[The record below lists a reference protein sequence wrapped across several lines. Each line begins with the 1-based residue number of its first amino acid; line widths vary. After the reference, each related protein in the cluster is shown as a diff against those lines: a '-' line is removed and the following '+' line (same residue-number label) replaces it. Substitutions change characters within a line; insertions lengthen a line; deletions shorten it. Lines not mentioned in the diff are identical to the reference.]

1 MSKAVFPGSFDPVT
15 NGHLDLIK
23 RASKMFDGLVVG
35 VLINS
40 AKKPLFSIEERVEML
55 EELTSEFG
63 NVTVQS
69 FDGLL
74 VDFVKMTGSDVIV
87 RGLRTSQDFEYEL
100 PLAQTNY
107 KLSDGTDT
115 IFLATSP
122 EHSYISSSAVKELLR
137 YNADISN
144 MVPAQVY
151 KRLT

>member
-115 IFLATSP
+115 IFLATAP

-137 YNADISN
+137 YSADISD

>member
-23 RASKMFDGLVVG
+23 RASKIFDRLVVG

-40 AKKPLFSIEERVEML
+40 AKKPLFSVEERVEML

-74 VDFVKMTGSDVIV
+74 VDFVKMTDSDVIV

-115 IFLATSP
+115 IFLATAP

-137 YNADISN
+137 YSADISD

>member
-23 RASKMFDGLVVG
+23 RASKIFDRLVVG

-40 AKKPLFSIEERVEML
+40 AKKPLFSVEERVEMI

-74 VDFVKMTGSDVIV
+74 VDFVKMTDSDVIV

-115 IFLATSP
+115 IFLATAP

-137 YNADISN
+137 YSADISD

>member
-23 RASKMFDGLVVG
+23 RASKIFDRLVVG

-40 AKKPLFSIEERVEML
+40 AKKPLFSVEERVEMI

-115 IFLATSP
+115 IFLATAP

-137 YNADISN
+137 YNADISD